1 MIAMRLSA
9 FSLLGA
15 ISLTLACGALAKP
28 ARAKSS
34 AAKPTA
40 SPPAVAKSEGTKPNS
55 DWQVIKVGPRDYLS
69 ADNIAKFYGL
79 LGNVDATGKTV
90 VINNGRNQLQLTLD
104 SREAIVNG
112 VRNWL

>member
-1 MIAMRLSA
+1 MIAVRLPV
-9 FSLLGA
+9 FSLVGA

-28 ARAKSS
+28 AKAKSTTP
-34 AAKPTA
+34 KPA
-40 SPPAVAKSEGTKPNS
+40 PAQPAVAKPDSAKPNA

-90 VINNGRNQLQLTLD
+90 VLNNGRNQLQF
-104 SREAIVNG
+104 
-112 VRNWL
+112 